1 MRSGSPFN
9 RRLSADFR
17 LKLVVWK
24 MCTIL
29 LRHIDGLAAVCKPKF
44 ADFELILTKLII
56 FKVII
61 AVTGNTEHRTNIFK
75 HIYLHYSL
83 KFKGSVS

>member
-1 MRSGSPFN
+1 MRSGSPFH

-24 MCTIL
+24 ICTVL
-29 LRHIDGLAAVCKPKF
+29 LCHFDGLAAVCKPKF

-56 FKVII
+56 FNVII
-61 AVTGNTEHRTNIFK
+61 AVTGNTEHRTFIYK
-75 HIYLHYSL
+75 RIYLHYYL

>member
-1 MRSGSPFN
+1 MCDQEVHSIDG
-9 RRLSADFR
+9 DFR

-24 MCTIL
+24 MCTVL
-29 LRHIDGLAAVCKPKF
+29 LHHFDGLAAVCKPKF
-44 ADFELILTKLII
+44 ADFELFLTKLII

-61 AVTGNTEHRTNIFK
+61 AVTGNTEHRTIICK

-83 KFKGSVS
+83 KSKGSVS